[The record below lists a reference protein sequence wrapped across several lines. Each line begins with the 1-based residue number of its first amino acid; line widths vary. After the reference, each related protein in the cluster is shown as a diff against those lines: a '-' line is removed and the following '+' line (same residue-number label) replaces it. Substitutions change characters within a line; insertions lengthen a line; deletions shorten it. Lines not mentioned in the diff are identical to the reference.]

1 VLEIGAYD
9 LIQPTSTSYKVG
21 RDPNYPDRRPWLA
34 IEELW
39 IRYLIPNLALQLKI
53 QPITSETPITF
64 DPEITFRSNRE
75 HLKAEIAL
83 IRQQRLPVFILFVP
97 GYVQAMSATP
107 PVPYKTEFLQ
117 LAQALKVPVI
127 DLQPIWL
134 ALPPS
139 TVAGYFRDELHF
151 TVAGNRAIATTL
163 FQAICQQNQPSVCTF
178 H

>member
-1 VLEIGAYD
+1 
-9 LIQPTSTSYKVG
+9 
-21 RDPNYPDRRPWLA
+21 
-34 IEELW
+34 
-39 IRYLIPNLALQLKI
+39 LALWSKL

-64 DPEITFRSNRE
+64 DPEITSRRNRE

-83 IRQQRLPVFILFVP
+83 IKQQHIPVFILFVP
-97 GYVQAMSATP
+97 GYVQAMSASP
-107 PVPYKTEFLQ
+107 PVPYKAEFLQ

-134 ALPPS
+134 ALPQS

-163 FQAICQQNQPSVCTF
+163 FQALCPQNQPFICTF